1 MTSEKKPLNETQKL
15 LERIYDK
22 ETALKAF
29 AGIEKL
35 VEKYRDRIQPF
46 PNAKE
51 FDQADVILITY
62 GDMVN
67 KEGEKPLK
75 TLRKFLNE
83 KAAGLINSV
92 HVLPFFPYS
101 SDDGFSV
108 IDYREVDPNL
118 GEWDDIVKLG
128 SDFKLMVDLVANHVS
143 AESGWFRKYKQGLSP
158 FKTYFIEVDPGT
170 DLSKVIRPRA
180 LPLLK
185 TVESNDSEKLV
196 WTTFSQDQID
206 LNYANYQVLLEVIDI
221 LLFYFEKTA
230 KYIRLDAIAYI
241 WKEIG
246 TSCIHLKEAHWIVQI
261 MRNILDFIA
270 PFGKLITETNVPH
283 KENVSYFGDGT
294 NEANMVYSF
303 SLPPLILHA
312 FHTQNANYLTQWADG
327 LIVPSDHV
335 AFFNFLASHDGI
347 GMMPLRG
354 ILKNDQIL
362 ELARRIEKLGGY
374 ISLKTNSDGS
384 ESPYELNINF
394 FDAMGNPDIIL
405 KDEETQIQKFVCAH
419 GVLFSLKGVPGIYFH
434 SLFGSTGWPE
444 GVEKS
449 GQKRKINREKLKL
462 NNLISEL
469 NNENSRRARIF
480 SKLSSL
486 LEVRRQNKVFDP
498 RSRQSILDIDERLFC
513 LLRYQDNFK
522 EVVLCIHNFSSE
534 TINKS
539 IDSSALKI
547 DYQTKVNILYGL
559 GKVSRNGKNLDFSIP
574 PYDILW
580 AKLS

>member
-1 MTSEKKPLNETQKL
+1 MTSEKNPLKNTQRL

-22 ETALKAF
+22 ETALIAF

-35 VEKYRDRIQPF
+35 VDKYRDKIQQF

-51 FDQADVILITY
+51 FDQSDVILITY
-62 GDMVN
+62 GDMVQ

-83 KAAGLINSV
+83 KATGLINSV
-92 HVLPFFPYS
+92 HVLPFYPYS

-108 IDYREVDPNL
+108 IDYREVDPDL
-118 GEWDDIVKLG
+118 GDWEDIAKLG
-128 SDFKLMVDLVANHVS
+128 NDFKLMVDLVANHVS
-143 AESGWFRKYKQGLSP
+143 AESGWFRKYKQGLAP
-158 FKTYFIEVDPGT
+158 FKTYFIEVEPGT
-170 DLSKVIRPRA
+170 DLSKVFRPRA

-185 TVESNDSEKLV
+185 TVETNDGEKQV

-221 LLFYFEKTA
+221 LLLYIEKTA

-246 TSCIHLKEAHWIVQI
+246 TCCIHLMEAHWIVQI

-294 NEANMVYSF
+294 NEAEMVYNF

-312 FHTQNANYLTQWADG
+312 FHTQNANYLTQWADEV
-327 LIVPSDHV
+327 IVPSEHV

-347 GMMPLRG
+347 GVMPLRG
-354 ILKNDQIL
+354 ILENDEIL
-362 ELARRIEKLGGY
+362 ELAHRIEKLGGY
-374 ISLKTNSDGS
+374 VSFKTNSDGS

-394 FDAMGNPDIIL
+394 FDALDNPDIIS

-419 GVLFSLKGVPGIYFH
+419 GVIFSLKGVPGIYFH

-469 NNENSRRARIF
+469 KNENSRRARIF
-480 SKLSSL
+480 SKLSTL
-486 LEVRRQNKVFDP
+486 LEVRRQNKAFNP
-498 RSRQSILDIDERLFC
+498 QSRQYILDIDERLFC

-522 EVVLCIHNFSSE
+522 EMLLCIHNFYPE

-539 IDSSALKI
+539 FDSSALKI
-547 DYQTKVNILYGL
+547 DCQEKVNILYGS
-559 GKVSRNGKNLDFSIP
+559 GNVSRDGKNLEFSIP
-574 PYDILW
+574 PYDVLW

>member
-1 MTSEKKPLNETQKL
+1 MTSDKNPLDKTQKL

-22 ETALKAF
+22 KTAIKAF

-35 VEKYRDRIQPF
+35 VDKYKDRIQPF

-51 FDQADVILITY
+51 YDQSDVILITY
-62 GDMVN
+62 GDMIQ

-108 IDYREVDPNL
+108 IDFREVDPDL

-128 SDFKLMVDLVANHVS
+128 NDFNLMVDLVANHVS
-143 AESGWFRKYKQGLSP
+143 AESEWFRKYKQGLAP
-158 FKTYFIEVDPGT
+158 FKTYFIEVEPGT
-170 DLSKVIRPRA
+170 DLSKVFRPRA

-185 TVESNDSEKLV
+185 TVETNDGEKQV

-221 LLFYFEKTA
+221 LLLYIEKTA

-246 TSCIHLKEAHWIVQI
+246 TSCIHLMEAHWIVQI
-261 MRNILDFIA
+261 MRNLLDFIA

-294 NEANMVYSF
+294 NEAKMVYNF

-312 FHTQNANYLTQWADG
+312 FHTQNANHLTQWADE
-327 LIVPSDHV
+327 LIVPSEYV

-347 GMMPLRG
+347 GVMPLRG
-354 ILKNDQIL
+354 ILENDEIL
-362 ELARRIEKLGGY
+362 ELAHRIEKLGGY
-374 ISLKTNSDGS
+374 VSFKTNSDGS

-394 FDAMGNPDIIL
+394 FDALGNPDINS
-405 KDEETQIQKFVCAH
+405 KDEDTQIQKFVCAH

-449 GQKRKINREKLKL
+449 GQKRKTNREKLKL

-469 NNENSRRARIF
+469 KNENSRRAKIF

-486 LEVRRQNKVFDP
+486 LEVRRQNKAFDP
-498 RSRQSILDIDERLFC
+498 QSRQSILDIDKRLFC
-513 LLRYQDNFK
+513 LLRNQDNFI
-522 EVVLCIHNFSSE
+522 EMVLCINNFSPE

-539 IDSSALKI
+539 FDSSAFRI
-547 DYQTKVNILYGL
+547 DCQAKVSILYGS
-559 GKVSRNGKNLDFSIP
+559 GKVIRDGNNLEISIP